1 MPPPIKTSSS
11 TSKRGVKTEL
21 PKANTKGSCEVC
33 CDDDDD
39 DVVDGEESCEEK
51 EKTEER
57 NVDSDVKEMKLVMPM
72 ML

>member
-1 MPPPIKTSSS
+1 
-11 TSKRGVKTEL
+11 L
-21 PKANTKGSCEVC
+21 PKANTNGSCEVC
-33 CDDDDD
+33 CDDDVVDD
-39 DVVDGEESCEEK
+39 DDEESCEEK

>member
-21 PKANTKGSCEVC
+21 PKANTNGSCEVC
-33 CDDDDD
+33 CDDDVVDD
-39 DVVDGEESCEEK
+39 DDEESCEEK